1 MIEKIP
7 TVNMSREAWLAERR
21 KSIGGSDAAA
31 ILGLNDYVSPFSLWC
46 EKTGKSI
53 PPDVSDKE
61 AVRLGNDLEQY
72 VADRWCEATGKKVRR
87 CNYLMRDSAFPFA
100 HADVDR
106 LVIGENAG
114 LECKTT
120 TSWDIAAQL
129 RAGEIPNR
137 WYCQMVHYMMV
148 TGAERWYLGALVFGV
163 GFFRLE
169 LNRNEDEIGALR
181 AAESKFWDKVCAG
194 APPETDGAQATTE
207 AIRTIYADSVPGK
220 SVELDAVGQHVEL
233 YNALTERIA
242 ELERDRD
249 AHANAI
255 REFMGDAEKGT
266 YRSTSVSWKSAERRI
281 FDKAKFEAENGP
293 IPDSYYKTTAS
304 RSFRVAVKKG
314 I

>member
-31 ILGLNDYVSPFSLWC
+31 ILGLNDYVSAFSLWC

-87 CNYLMRDSAFPFA
+87 CNYLIRDSAFPFA

-129 RAGEIPNR
+129 RAGEIPER

-181 AAESKFWDKVCAG
+181 AAESKFWDMVCAG
-194 APPETDGAQATTE
+194 TPPETDGAQATTE

-266 YRSTSVSWKSAERRI
+266 YRSTSVSWKSTKRRI

>member
-46 EKTGKSI
+46 EKTGKAI
-53 PPDVSDKE
+53 PPDASDSE

-72 VADRWCEATGKKVRR
+72 VADRWCESTGKKVRR
-87 CNYLMRDSAFPFA
+87 CNYLIRNSAFPFA

-106 LVIGENAG
+106 LVTGENAG

-120 TSWDIAAQL
+120 TSWDIASQL
-129 RAGEIPNR
+129 RAGEIPDR

-148 TGAERWYLGALVFGV
+148 TGADRWYLGALVFGV
-163 GFFRLE
+163 GFFHLE
-169 LNRNEDEIGALR
+169 LARSEDEIDALC
-181 AAESKFWDKVCAG
+181 AAERRFWDMVCAG
-194 APPETDGAQATTE
+194 TPPEADGAPATTE
-207 AIRTIYADSVPGK
+207 AIRTIYADSIPGK

-233 YNALTERIA
+233 YDTLTDRIA
-242 ELERDRD
+242 ELEHDREF
-249 AHANAI
+249 HANAI
-255 REFMGDAEKGT
+255 REFMGEAEKGA
-266 YRSTSVSWKSAERRI
+266 YRNTTVSWKSSVRRT

-293 IPDSYYKTTAS
+293 IPDTYYKTTPT
-304 RSFRVAVKKG
+304 RSFRVTVKKG

>member
-7 TVNMSREAWLAERR
+7 TANMSREAWLAERR

-31 ILGLNDYVSPFSLWC
+31 ILGLNDYVSAFSLWC

-120 TSWDIAAQL
+120 TSWDIAAKL
-129 RAGEIPNR
+129 RAGEIPER

-163 GFFRLE
+163 GFFRME
-169 LNRNEDEIGALR
+169 LARNEDEIVALR
-181 AAESKFWDKVCAG
+181 AAESKFWDMVCAG
-194 APPETDGAQATTE
+194 TPPETDGAQATTE

-266 YRSTSVSWKSAERRI
+266 YRSTSVSWKSTERRI

>member
-7 TVNMSREAWLAERR
+7 TANMSREAWLAERR

-31 ILGLNDYVSPFSLWC
+31 ILGLNDYVSAFSLWC

-53 PPDVSDKE
+53 PPDVSGKE

-120 TSWDIAAQL
+120 TSWDIAAKL
-129 RAGEIPNR
+129 RAGEIPER

-163 GFFRLE
+163 GFFRME
-169 LNRNEDEIGALR
+169 LARNEDEIVALR
-181 AAESKFWDKVCAG
+181 AAESKFWDMVCAG
-194 APPETDGAQATTE
+194 TPPETDGAQATTE

-281 FDKAKFEAENGP
+281 FDKAKSEAENGP

>member
-31 ILGLNDYVSPFSLWC
+31 ILGLNDYVSPYSLWC
-46 EKTGKSI
+46 EKTGKAI
-53 PPDVSDKE
+53 PPDVSDSE

-72 VADRWCEATGKKVRR
+72 VADRWCEAIGKKVRR
-87 CNYLMRDSAFPFA
+87 CNYLMRNSDFPFA

-106 LVIGENAG
+106 LVTGENAG

-120 TSWDIAAQL
+120 TSWDIASQL
-129 RAGEIPNR
+129 RAGEIPYR

-163 GFFRLE
+163 GFFHLE
-169 LNRNEDEIGALR
+169 LVRSEDEIDALR
-181 AAESKFWDKVCAG
+181 AAESRFWDMVCAG
-194 APPETDGAQATTE
+194 TPPETDGAQATTD
-207 AIRTIYADSVPGK
+207 AIRTIYAGSIPGK
-220 SVELDAVGQHVEL
+220 SVELDVVGQHVEF
-233 YNALTERIA
+233 YNLLTARIA
-242 ELERDRD
+242 ELEHDRE

-255 REFMGDAEKGT
+255 REFMGEAEKGAYQNT
-266 YRSTSVSWKSAERRI
+266 TVSWKSSVRRT

-293 IPDSYYKTTAS
+293 IPDTYYKTTPA
-304 RSFRVAVKKG
+304 RSFRVTVKKG